1 MRYFIIFGIG
11 LGVCLQVSAQAP
23 KTAKATESSAVST
36 KRVTINFG
44 TSPSGTEAVVT
55 FGKKMLGVVP
65 FSHVFEYDSGPVDV
79 TFRAPG
85 YYPVNTRVFTTK
97 SYLVKVRM
105 TPLDAG
111 QDLLGYKEK
120 LPDDAGVP
128 AEDQP
133 SNPVPKTP

>member
-1 MRYFIIFGIG
+1 MRHLISFGIVVC
-11 LGVCLQVSAQAP
+11 VCLQVSALAQKKQASASQK
-23 KTAKATESSAVST
+23 KT
-36 KRVTINFG
+36 VTINFA
-44 TSPSGTEAVVT
+44 TSPSASEAVVN
-55 FGKKMLGVVP
+55 FGKKTLGVVP
-65 FSHVFEYDSGPVDV
+65 FSYVFEYDSGPVDV

-85 YYPVNTRVFTTK
+85 FYPVNTRVFTTK

-128 AEDQP
+128 AEGESTND
-133 SNPVPKTP
+133 SPKPAP

>member
-1 MRYFIIFGIG
+1 MRHLISFGIVVC
-11 LGVCLQVSAQAP
+11 VCLQVSALAQKKQASASQK
-23 KTAKATESSAVST
+23 KT
-36 KRVTINFG
+36 VTINFA
-44 TSPSGTEAVVT
+44 TSPSASEAVVN
-55 FGKKMLGVVP
+55 FGKKTLGIVP

-85 YYPVNTRVFTTK
+85 FYPVNTRVFTTK

-120 LPDDAGVP
+120 LPDDGGVP
-128 AEDQP
+128 AEGESTND
-133 SNPVPKTP
+133 SPKPAP